1 MRTAFAI
8 AALTFV
14 FGCSSQG
21 IDDFLTSPEVKS
33 TNTTSVGQRQQ
44 DLFQG
49 ARPRIAVMA
58 FDNKSGIYH
67 FHSGKAVGDGMNE
80 QLVTAFMETGMF
92 VVVERAMLGDVMQEQ
107 DLNNSDR
114 FRAGGATPIGQLEG
128 ADFLVYGAVTELM
141 ENQAGAGLGVNSK
154 RGNGISLL
162 EGVGAAFQQDHVAV
176 DLRLVDARTGQVVS
190 ATTVEGRARDLGA
203 NLGVSVSHVLIGA
216 SGSYRTPMQK
226 AIRACMI
233 RAVDW
238 TALRIADAGVVRGP
252 RESDVA
258 ASQAAAEA
266 QDNRLMVPVAVEG
279 AKVRMSAA
287 PDSLVI
293 ATLNAGSEIEVI
305 AEDGDWVQVRMP
317 NGREGWLAKTAFSQ

>member
-8 AALTFV
+8 TALIFAA
-14 FGCSSQG
+14 GCSSQG
-21 IDDFLTSPEVKS
+21 VDDFLTSPEVKS
-33 TNTTSVGQRQQ
+33 TNTATVGQRQQ
-44 DLFQG
+44 DLFHG
-49 ARPRIAVMA
+49 TKPRVAVMA
-58 FDNKSGIYH
+58 FDNKSGVYN
-67 FHSGKAVGDGMNE
+67 FYNGKAVGDGMNE

-128 ADFLVYGAVTELM
+128 ADFLVYGAVTEML
-141 ENQAGAGLGVNSK
+141 ESQAGAGLGVVSK
-154 RGNGISLL
+154 HGNAINLL
-162 EGVGAAFQQDHVAV
+162 EGVGAALQQDHVAI

-203 NLGVSVSHVLIGA
+203 NLGISVSHVLIGA
-216 SGSYRTPMQK
+216 SGSYRTPIQK

-238 TALRIADAGVVRGP
+238 TALRIADAGIVRGP
-252 RESDVA
+252 REVDVA
-258 ASQAAAEA
+258 ASQAAAQA
-266 QDNRLMVPVAVEG
+266 QDDRLMVPVAVDG

-293 ATLNAGSEIEVI
+293 ATLSLGSQINVI
-305 AEDGDWVQVRMP
+305 AEQGEWVQVRLP
-317 NGREGWLAKTAFSQ
+317 NGREGWVAKSAFNQ